1 MNNVQLGGVIMSVK
15 RFVLIGVFLCAVVL
29 AFTLLSKQ
37 CGTTLPPPETEAPE
51 VPLMMEW
58 SRASL
63 VMNVGETRDI
73 ELALNKPLQPT
84 VYCEGSAVAVTALHG
99 NGVQIKAIASGVDVL
114 TAKLGELQSVCVI
127 TVNNEAFSFILPGED
142 GHDMIL
148 EKIEIGTGELMSV
161 DILAEPV
168 SLLRQYSI
176 DSRIQDETIAGIIDA
191 GDNYVTVE
199 GRKNGNTTLIAQ
211 WRGKQIELLVIIG
224 NNEPCVITV
233 PYTKQYLNIGQET
246 KITVCLENGG
256 DGNETR
262 FRFSTEPGKNNVSV
276 DGTYNTAV
284 VKALREGV
292 QYIRVSHPLA
302 RDSRIIT
309 FDVLPSAPPASP
321 SIETSESPLLVAK
334 GETKPLIMTVM
345 NGKTG
350 DNQKFSFQIAENG
363 YAVEAKQHGNILD
376 ITGIA
381 PGAALIRIS
390 NSAVS
395 RDYELM
401 VVVDS
406 YGFN

>member
-1 MNNVQLGGVIMSVK
+1 MSIK
-15 RFVLIGVFLCAVVL
+15 RFILIGFILCAVLV
-29 AFTLLSKQ
+29 FTLLSRQ
-37 CGTTLPPPETEAPE
+37 CGRQEQEPEAPE
-51 VPLMMEW
+51 DPLTLEW
-58 SRASL
+58 SRGTL

-73 ELALNKPLQPT
+73 EWASNKTVQPV

-99 NGVQIKAIASGVDVL
+99 NGVQIKAIAGGVDVL
-114 TAKLGELQSVCVI
+114 TAKLGTLQSVCVI

-142 GHDMIL
+142 GHDTIL
-148 EKIEIGTGELMSV
+148 EEIEIGVGELISV
-161 DILAEPV
+161 DVLAEPV
-168 SLLRQYSI
+168 SLLRQSGINY
-176 DSRIQDETIAGIIDA
+176 RIQDETIAGIIDF
-191 GDNYVTVE
+191 DSYYVTIQ
-199 GRKNGNTTLIAQ
+199 GKKKGHTTLAAQ
-211 WRGKQIELLVIIG
+211 WRGKQIEARLEVTD
-224 NNEPCVITV
+224 NEPHAITV
-233 PYTKQYLNIGQET
+233 PYTKRYLNIGQET
-246 KITVCLENGG
+246 KITVHLENGG
-256 DGNETR
+256 AGNEAQ
-262 FRFSTEPGKNNVSV
+262 FRFTAEQGKNSISV
-276 DGTYNTAV
+276 DGIYNTAV

-309 FDVLPSAPPASP
+309 FDVLPSGPPPPPA
-321 SIETSESPLLVAK
+321 IELSESPLLVAK
-334 GETKPLIMTVM
+334 GETKPLTMTVT

-350 DNQKFSFQIAENG
+350 DNQKFSFQVAENG
-363 YAVEAKQHGNILD
+363 YAVEAKQQGNILN

>member
-1 MNNVQLGGVIMSVK
+1 MSVK
-15 RFVLIGVFLCAVVL
+15 RFVVIGVGLCVVVL
-29 AFTLLSKQ
+29 AFTLLSRR
-37 CGTTLPPPETEAPE
+37 CGVPPPLETEAPE
-51 VPLMMEW
+51 DPLTMEW
-58 SRASL
+58 SRATL

-73 ELALNKPLQPT
+73 ELTLNKPLQPV

-99 NGVQIKAIASGVDVL
+99 NGVQIRAIASGVDVL
-114 TAKLGELQSVCVI
+114 TAKLGALQSVCVI

-142 GHDMIL
+142 GHDMLL
-148 EKIEIGTGELMSV
+148 EEIEIGVGELMSV

-176 DSRIQDETIAGIIDA
+176 DFRIQDEIIAGIIDT
-191 GDNYVTVE
+191 GDNYVTIE
-199 GRKNGNTTLIAQ
+199 GKKNGNTTLIAQ
-211 WRGKQIELLVIIG
+211 WRGRQIEARLRVTD
-224 NNEPCVITV
+224 NEPSVITV
-233 PYTKQYLNIGQET
+233 PYTKRYLNVGQET
-246 KITVCLENGG
+246 KITVYLENGNA
-256 DGNETR
+256 GNETQ
-262 FRFSTEPGKNNVSV
+262 FRFSTEFGKNNISV
-276 DGTYNTAV
+276 DGIYNTAV

-292 QYIRVSHPLA
+292 QYLRVSHPQA

-309 FDVLPSAPPASP
+309 FDVLPPAPPAPP
-321 SIETSESPLLVAK
+321 SIETSESPMLVAK
-334 GETKPLIMTVM
+334 GETKPLTMTVL

-376 ITGIA
+376 ITGVA

-390 NSAVS
+390 NGAVS

>member
-1 MNNVQLGGVIMSVK
+1 MTVK
-15 RFVLIGVFLCAVVL
+15 RFVVIGIGLCAAVL
-29 AFTLLSKQ
+29 VFTLLSKQ
-37 CGTTLPPPETEAPE
+37 CEAPPPLEPEAPE
-51 VPLMMEW
+51 DPLTMEW
-58 SRASL
+58 SRATL

-73 ELALNKPLQPT
+73 ELALNKPLQPV

-99 NGVQIKAIASGVDVL
+99 NGVQIKAIAGGVDVL
-114 TAKLGELQSVCVI
+114 TAKLGALQSVCVI

-148 EKIEIGTGELMSV
+148 DEIDVGIGELVSV

-176 DSRIQDETIAGIIDA
+176 DCRIHDETIAGIIDA
-191 GDNYVTVE
+191 GDNYVTIE

-211 WRGKQIELLVIIG
+211 WRGRQIEANLKVT
-224 NNEPCVITV
+224 NNEPGVIIV
-233 PYTKQYLNIGQET
+233 PYTKRYLNIGQET
-246 KITVCLENGG
+246 KFTVYLENGG
-256 DGNETR
+256 VGNEKQ
-262 FRFSTEPGKNNVSV
+262 FRFTAESGKNSLNVE
-276 DGTYNTAV
+276 GMYNTAV
-284 VKALREGV
+284 VKALREGA

-309 FDVLPSAPPASP
+309 FDVLPSAPPAPP

-334 GETKPLIMTVM
+334 GETKPLTMTVL
-345 NGKTG
+345 NGKTT
-350 DNQKFSFQIAENG
+350 DNQNFNFKIAENG
-363 YAVEAKQHGNILD
+363 YAVEAKQHGNILN

>member
-1 MNNVQLGGVIMSVK
+1 MTVK
-15 RFVLIGVFLCAVVL
+15 RFGVIGVGLCVVVL
-29 AFTLLSKQ
+29 MFTLISRK
-37 CGTTLPPPETEAPE
+37 CGGAPPLEIEAPE
-51 VPLMMEW
+51 EPLTMEW
-58 SRASL
+58 SRAAL

-84 VYCEGSAVAVTALHG
+84 VYCEGSAVAVTALRG
-99 NGVQIKAIASGVDVL
+99 NGVQIRAIASGVDVL
-114 TAKLGELQSVCVI
+114 TAKLGALQSVCVI

-142 GHDMIL
+142 GHDMTL
-148 EKIEIGTGELMSV
+148 EEIDVGVGELISV
-161 DILAEPV
+161 DILAEPA

-191 GDNYVTVE
+191 GDNYVTIE
-199 GRKNGNTTLIAQ
+199 GKRKGQTTLIAQ
-211 WRGKQIELLVIIG
+211 WRGKQIELSVTIG
-224 NNEPCVITV
+224 DNEPCVITV
-233 PYTKQYLNIGQET
+233 PYTKRYLNTGQET
-246 KITVCLENGG
+246 KITVYLENGG
-256 DGNETR
+256 AGNETQ
-262 FRFSTEPGKNNVSV
+262 FRFSAEPGKNSLGV
-276 DGTYNTAV
+276 DGISNTAV

-309 FDVLPSAPPASP
+309 FDVLPPAPPAPP

-334 GETKPLIMTVM
+334 GETKPLTMTVM

>member
-1 MNNVQLGGVIMSVK
+1 MSVK
-15 RFVLIGVFLCAVVL
+15 RFVLIGGGLCVVVL
-29 AFTLLSKQ
+29 MFTLVTRQ
-37 CGTTLPPPETEAPE
+37 CETAQPVETVAPE
-51 VPLMMEW
+51 EPLRMEW
-58 SRASL
+58 NRAAL

-84 VYCEGSAVAVTALHG
+84 VYCEGSAVAVTSLRG
-99 NGVQIKAIASGVDVL
+99 NSVRIKAIASGVDVL
-114 TAKLGELQSVCVI
+114 TAKLGEMRSVCVI

-148 EKIEIGTGELMSV
+148 EEIEIGVGELLSV
-161 DILAEPV
+161 DISAEPV

-176 DSRIQDETIAGIIDA
+176 DCQIKDETIAVIIDS
-191 GDNYVTVE
+191 GDNYVTIE
-199 GRKNGNTTLIAQ
+199 GKENGNTTLIAQ
-211 WRGKQIELLVIIG
+211 WRGKQIEANLKVTD
-224 NNEPCVITV
+224 NEPGVITV
-233 PYTKQYLNIGQET
+233 PYTKRYLNIGQET
-246 KITVCLENGG
+246 KITVYLENGG
-256 DGNETR
+256 AGNETQ
-262 FRFSTEPGKNNVSV
+262 FRFSTEFGKNNISV
-276 DGTYNTAV
+276 DGIYNTAV
-284 VKALREGV
+284 VKALREGA
-292 QYIRVSHPLA
+292 QYIKVSHPLA

-309 FDVLPSAPPASP
+309 FDVLPSAPPPPP

-363 YAVEAKQHGNILD
+363 YAVEAKQHGKILD
-376 ITGIA
+376 ITGIS